1 MPGPSK
7 KPPAL
12 TPTSFHIL
20 LALADG
26 PLHGYGIMQRLGEAD
41 LRVGPGTVY
50 GALSRME
57 QSGWVVEAQV
67 ERARGPTGQR
77 QRYALTPVGLDVLR
91 ADARRVVRA
100 ADLVR
105 AHALLG
111 DDGS

>member
-1 MPGPSK
+1 MPGSSK
-7 KPPAL
+7 KQPVL

-26 PLHGYGIMQRLGEAD
+26 PLHGYGIMLQLAEAG

-57 QSGWVVEAQV
+57 QSGWVEESQV
-67 ERARGPTGQR
+67 ERARGPSGRR
-77 QRYALTPVGLDVLR
+77 QRYALTPEGLDVLR
-91 ADARRVVRA
+91 ADARRVVRD